1 MTLPVK
7 AIMARVDVP
16 TIVEIKPG
24 QKTVRLVI
32 RTTLHNTSGEPIVL
46 HSPSRDHEHFWHV
59 FDENGVEID
68 RERGTGKGGEKASD
82 KPLKFRSLT
91 LTPDHECH
99 ETRTIRIDASSLLA
113 GSSRCL
119 LRGEIWGQSAEA
131 EFHTVVRPAK
141 LTPAK
146 KRAPK
151 RSAPKKKPVKKKAA
165 KKTAVKETVA
175 KKRK

>member
-1 MTLPVK
+1 MPIE
-7 AIMARVDVP
+7 AIEARIDAPDV
-16 TIVEIKPG
+16 VEIKPG

-32 RTTLHNTSGEPIVL
+32 RTTLLNTSDETFVL

-59 FDENGVEID
+59 FDEDGREID
-68 RERGTGKGGEKASD
+68 RERGRGKGGEKPPD

-91 LTPDHECH
+91 LAPGQECH
-99 ETRTIRIDASSLLA
+99 ETRKVRIDAASLLE
-113 GSSRCL
+113 GPSRCL

-146 KRAPK
+146 KRARKK
-151 RSAPKKKPVKKKAA
+151 RAA
-165 KKTAVKETVA
+165 KKSLA
-175 KKRK
+175 KRKTKSSKAVGKQAVRKRK